1 MRVIGGKFKGLKL
14 IPPNDLGIRPTSDRL
29 KEALF
34 SILESK
40 KYNINIHNSS
50 VIDICS
56 GTGALGIEALSR
68 GAKEVCFIDKDIK
81 SIRIIQKNTSK
92 LNINHEDKIFIKI
105 IKDEVTKALQKI
117 DSIYDIVLIDPPYN
131 TNIINETLQDLKN
144 YNLIKT
150 HSYIFDESS
159 NAEIFDFNGYEL
171 LYTKKYGKSKL
182 TILKLINSSS
192 IEYFFDVF

>member
-150 HSYIFDESS
+150 HSYIFAESS

-171 LYTKKYGKSKL
+171 LDTKKYGKSKL

-192 IEYFFDVF
+192 IK

>member
-34 SILESK
+34 SILDSK

-150 HSYIFDESS
+150 HSYIFAESS
-159 NAEIFDFNGYEL
+159 NAEIFDFNGYEIL
-171 LYTKKYGKSKL
+171 DTKKYGKSKL

-192 IEYFFDVF
+192 IE

>member
-14 IPPNDLGIRPTSDRL
+14 MPPNDLGIRPTSDRL

-34 SILESK
+34 SILDSK

-131 TNIINETLQDLKN
+131 TNIINETLKDLKN

-150 HSYIFDESS
+150 HSYIFAESS
-159 NAEIFDFNGYEL
+159 NAEIFEFNGYEIL
-171 LYTKKYGKSKL
+171 DTKKYGKSKL

-192 IEYFFDVF
+192 IK

>member
-34 SILESK
+34 SILDSK

-131 TNIINETLQDLKN
+131 TNIINETLKDLKN

-150 HSYIFDESS
+150 HSYIFAESS
-159 NAEIFDFNGYEL
+159 NAEIFDFNGYEIL
-171 LYTKKYGKSKL
+171 DTKKYGKSKL

-192 IEYFFDVF
+192 IK

>member
-14 IPPNDLGIRPTSDRL
+14 MPPNDLGIRPTSDRL

-81 SIRIIQKNTSK
+81 SIRIIQKNISK
-92 LNINHEDKIFIKI
+92 LNINHEDKIFINI
-105 IKDEVTKALQKI
+105 VKDEVTKALQKI

-150 HSYIFDESS
+150 HSYIFAESS
-159 NAEIFDFNGYEL
+159 NAEIFDFNGYEIL
-171 LYTKKYGKSKL
+171 DTKKYGKSKL

-192 IEYFFDVF
+192 IE

>member
-14 IPPNDLGIRPTSDRL
+14 MPPNDLGIRPTSDRL

-40 KYNINIHNSS
+40 KYNININNSS

-150 HSYIFDESS
+150 HSYIFAESS
-159 NAEIFDFNGYEL
+159 NAEIIDFNGYEL
-171 LYTKKYGKSKL
+171 LDTKKYGKSKL

-192 IEYFFDVF
+192 IE

>member
-34 SILESK
+34 SILDSK

-92 LNINHEDKIFIKI
+92 LNINHEDKIFINI
-105 IKDEVTKALQKI
+105 VKDEVTNALQKI
-117 DSIYDIVLIDPPYN
+117 NSIYDIVLIDPPYN

-150 HSYIFDESS
+150 HSYIFAESS
-159 NAEIFDFNGYEL
+159 NAEIFDLNGYEL
-171 LYTKKYGKSKL
+171 LDTKKYGKSKL

-192 IEYFFDVF
+192 IE

>member
-14 IPPNDLGIRPTSDRL
+14 MPPNDLGIRPTSDRL

-34 SILESK
+34 SILDSK

-68 GAKEVCFIDKDIK
+68 GAKQVCFIDKDIK

-150 HSYIFDESS
+150 HSYIFAESS
-159 NAEIFDFNGYEL
+159 NAEIFDFNGYEIL
-171 LYTKKYGKSKL
+171 DTKKYGKSKL

-192 IEYFFDVF
+192 IE

>member
-14 IPPNDLGIRPTSDRL
+14 MPPNDLGIRPTSDRL

-92 LNINHEDKIFIKI
+92 LNINHEDKIFINI
-105 IKDEVTKALQKI
+105 VKDEVTKALQKI

-150 HSYIFDESS
+150 HSYIFAESS
-159 NAEIFDFNGYEL
+159 NAEIFDFNGYEIL
-171 LYTKKYGKSKL
+171 DTKKYGKSKL

-192 IEYFFDVF
+192 IE

>member
-14 IPPNDLGIRPTSDRL
+14 MPPNDLGIRPTSDRL

-68 GAKEVCFIDKDIK
+68 GANKIYFIDQETK
-81 SIRIIQKNTSK
+81 SIQTIQKNISK
-92 LNINHEDKIFIKI
+92 LKINNEDKIFIKV
-105 IKDEVTKALQKI
+105 IKDKSTKALKKI
-117 DSIYDIVLIDPPYN
+117 NHVFDIVLIDPPYK
-131 TNIINETLQDLKN
+131 TKIIEETLQDLKN

-150 HSYIFDESS
+150 HSYIFAESS

-171 LYTKKYGKSKL
+171 LDTKKYGKSKL

-192 IEYFFDVF
+192 IE